1 MKCPDLTSR
10 ELQKYVGEKA
20 SDIIPNLVRLG
31 LKIQSKEH
39 FEGKATEAASQ
50 SDIEIRF
57 DKKTGEIIRIWR
69 GH

>member
-20 SDIIPNLVRLG
+20 SEIIPNLVRLG

-39 FEGKATEAASQ
+39 FEGKATEAEF
-50 SDIEIRF
+50 IKENEN
-57 DKKTGEIIRIWR
+57 KTLQHQNI
-69 GH
+69 